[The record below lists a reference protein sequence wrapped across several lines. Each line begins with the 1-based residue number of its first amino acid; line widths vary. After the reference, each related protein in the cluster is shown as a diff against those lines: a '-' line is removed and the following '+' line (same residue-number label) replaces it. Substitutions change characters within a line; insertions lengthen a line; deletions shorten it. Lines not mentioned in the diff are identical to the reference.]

1 MTSIY
6 HRCNVIKS
14 YTSTFR
20 SIKSI
25 SLRGNKITLENSEY
39 CSDSMALSYF
49 HVLFQKSGEKE
60 FFFLLYNLY
69 ILSFDCSPILYI
81 NAINIKSRIDLDKTD
96 CGDGDSAQLGFM
108 LV

>member
-49 HVLFQKSGEKE
+49 HVLFQKPGEKE
-60 FFFLLYNLY
+60 FFFV
-69 ILSFDCSPILYI
+69 I
-81 NAINIKSRIDLDKTD
+81 
-96 CGDGDSAQLGFM
+96 
-108 LV
+108 